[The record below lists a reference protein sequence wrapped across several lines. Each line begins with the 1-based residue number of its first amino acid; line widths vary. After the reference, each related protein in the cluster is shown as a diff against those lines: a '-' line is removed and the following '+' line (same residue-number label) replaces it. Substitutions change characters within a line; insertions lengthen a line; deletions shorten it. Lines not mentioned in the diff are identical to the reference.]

1 MRKRT
6 RFVVSLIW
14 RFFKYKN
21 RPGQTRQTRRL
32 ALSTDR
38 TPLLPRPVDAPS
50 LLSHRFRSVRERLAR
65 RPARATRARRLFAFR
80 AFLVSALF
88 CKLKIVL
95 STEKV
100 QTLLTNA
107 TL

>member
-14 RFFKYKN
+14 RFLYIKKN

-38 TPLLPRPVDAPS
+38 TPLLPRPVDAAS
-50 LLSHRFRSVRERLAR
+50 LVPPAPLHTSVRVARR
-65 RPARATRARRLFAFR
+65 RPAGARDPRGFLLLELFSSLRYFA
-80 AFLVSALF
+80 
-88 CKLKIVL
+88 
-95 STEKV
+95 
-100 QTLLTNA
+100 N
-107 TL
+107 